1 MDTAAEGIAWK
12 GLRFPGLGDDSVV
25 LVAGGGGAI
34 GARVA
39 AALVE
44 LGAKVAVCGRSL
56 ERLQD
61 STGELPDADVLRVA
75 CDIGDAGDC
84 RRAVAATEERFGPL
98 SGMVNC
104 AAVGDDG
111 VKLEDLDEDVI
122 DQVLRIN
129 LRGPML
135 LSQAAAASIAKR
147 GGGSLVHVG
156 SVAAWRAQPGG
167 AVYGVSKA
175 GLARLVGQLAVELG
189 PVGIRV
195 NLVSPGQT
203 PTVLVSYRT
212 APGDPP
218 PNKVKGTRSAG
229 VTQIPLRRI
238 GRLDDV
244 AGAVAFFLSDLSAYV
259 TGADLPVEGGAM
271 WLRVTGAP
279 APAAPAVPQATQA
292 TQAQQAQ

>member
-12 GLRFPGLGDDSVV
+12 GLRFPGLGDGSVV

-56 ERLQD
+56 DRLQE
-61 STGELPDADVLRVA
+61 STGALPDADVLRVA
-75 CDIGDAGDC
+75 CDIGDAGAC

-111 VKLEDLDEDVI
+111 VKLEDLDEEVI

-147 GGGSLVHVG
+147 GGGGSLVHVG

-167 AVYGVSKA
+167 AVYGASKA

-189 PVGIRV
+189 PLGIRV

-229 VTQIPLRRI
+229 VAQIPLRRL

-271 WLRVTGAP
+271 WLRVTGQPPTAP
-279 APAAPAVPQATQA
+279 AEAV
-292 TQAQQAQ
+292 QAQ

>member
-12 GLRFPGLGDDSVV
+12 GLRFPGLGDRSVV

-56 ERLQD
+56 DRLQE
-61 STGELPDADVLRVA
+61 STGALPDADVLRVA
-75 CDIGDAGDC
+75 CDIGDAGAC

-111 VKLEDLDEDVI
+111 VKLEDLDEEVI

-147 GGGSLVHVG
+147 GGGGSLVHVG

-189 PVGIRV
+189 PLGIRV

-203 PTVLVSYRT
+203 PTVLVSYQT
-212 APGDPP
+212 TPGDPP

-229 VTQIPLRRI
+229 VAQIPLRRL

-271 WLRVTGAP
+271 WLRVTGQP
-279 APAAPAVPQATQA
+279 PTAPAAAV
-292 TQAQQAQ
+292 QAQ

>member
-12 GLRFPGLGDDSVV
+12 GLRFPGLGDGSVV

-56 ERLQD
+56 DRLQE
-61 STGELPDADVLRVA
+61 STGALPDADVLRVA
-75 CDIGDAGDC
+75 CDIGDAGAC

-111 VKLEDLDEDVI
+111 VKLEDLDEEVI

-147 GGGSLVHVG
+147 GGGGSLVHVG

-167 AVYGVSKA
+167 AVYGASKA

-189 PVGIRV
+189 PLGIRV

-229 VTQIPLRRI
+229 VAQIPLRRL

-271 WLRVTGAP
+271 WLRVTGQVPP
-279 APAAPAVPQATQA
+279 APAAAV
-292 TQAQQAQ
+292 QAQ

>member
-12 GLRFPGLGDDSVV
+12 GLRFPGLGDGSVV

-56 ERLQD
+56 DRLQE
-61 STGELPDADVLRVA
+61 STGALPDADVLRVA
-75 CDIGDAGDC
+75 CDIGDAGAC

-111 VKLEDLDEDVI
+111 VKLEDLDEEVI

-147 GGGSLVHVG
+147 GGGGSLVHVG

-167 AVYGVSKA
+167 AVYGASKA

-189 PVGIRV
+189 PLDIRV

-229 VTQIPLRRI
+229 VAQIPLRRL

-271 WLRVTGAP
+271 WLRVTGQPPTAP
-279 APAAPAVPQATQA
+279 AEAV
-292 TQAQQAQ
+292 QAQ